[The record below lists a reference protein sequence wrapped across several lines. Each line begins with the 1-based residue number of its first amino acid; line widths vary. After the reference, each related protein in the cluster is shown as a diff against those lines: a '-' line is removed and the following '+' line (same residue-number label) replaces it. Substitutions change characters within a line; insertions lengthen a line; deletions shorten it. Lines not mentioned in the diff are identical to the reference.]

1 MSVVF
6 QCVLW
11 LLGIGLLGALSPWWG
26 AARPR
31 SIVGPTLAGIAM
43 TTGIARLLGISWPA
57 LFFLAVLI
65 IVAAIDWDERIIPN
79 RWVIG
84 LLALGIYLHSLEGH
98 WLNAVLTA
106 GGTGLFFGL
115 AHVLT
120 RGGLGFGDVKL
131 ALAEAWILGYP
142 AIVLGL
148 TVGLMAAAVVSLGL
162 LAFRRVTVKSTI
174 PFGPFLA
181 LGGLVGLLAI
191 RPF

>member
-1 MSVVF
+1 MSGAF
-6 QCVLW
+6 QWVLW

-26 AARPR
+26 ATRPR
-31 SIVGPTLAGIAM
+31 NIVGPTLLAIAVLSGIVKRI
-43 TTGIARLLGISWPA
+43 GFGWPD
-57 LFFLAVLI
+57 LVFLAVLI
-65 IVAAIDWDERIIPN
+65 IVAAIDVDERIIPN
-79 RWVIG
+79 RWVVG

-98 WLNAVLTA
+98 WLNAALAA

-148 TVGLMAAAVVSLGL
+148 TVGLMTAAVVSLGL

-181 LGGLVGLLAI
+181 LGGLVGLLAN